1 MPNTN
6 LQLSD
11 CCREQILDID
21 NTDRLE
27 QYWKRYSLD
36 GYSPDADSP
45 LTSNQQ
51 TLQKYHP
58 ARSLPAY
65 IKVFGPL
72 VFLLHRAALLRQRI
86 LIVGDTPVE
95 ENCNFGRL
103 SAFER
108 MPG

>member
-1 MPNTN
+1 MPSTY
-6 LQLSD
+6 LQFSD

-27 QYWKRYSLD
+27 QYWKRYSLE
-36 GYSPDADSP
+36 GHSPDADLP

-51 TLQKYHP
+51 TLQKHHP
-58 ARSLPAY
+58 ALSLPDY
-65 IKVFGPL
+65 IEAFGPL
-72 VFLLHRAALLRQRI
+72 VFLLYRAALLRQRI

-103 SAFER
+103 NAF
-108 MPG
+108 